1 MKTTTH
7 GLALARSFKLVT
19 AVAIAAAGLAVGDAQ
34 AHISDVPAR
43 SLTVNMQDLDLAS
56 TRGQDVARRR
66 IKWAAEIV
74 CGGVLEARNLRLQSE
89 FRTCVDHATN
99 GALAQIRFPQ
109 S

>member
-1 MKTTTH
+1 M
-7 GLALARSFKLVT
+7 T
-19 AVAIAAAGLAVGDAQ
+19 AIAVAAAGLAVSAAQ
-34 AHISDVPAR
+34 AHINDMPAR

-56 TRGQDVARRR
+56 MRGQDVARRR

-74 CGGVLEARNLRLQSE
+74 CGGVLEARDLRMQAE

-99 GALAQIRFPQ
+99 GALAQIKFPQ